1 MDGTRSSDN
10 RGAKLDKFQK
20 LGTTNSVVDI
30 VDQAVISNINCLP
43 QLQART
49 HKFTRVWKNALT
61 DIDLKPKH
69 KLVPFLGDVENVLY
83 INIYHYWSHSACRR
97 LWHNINSLRQLEDE
111 QYEDK

>member
-1 MDGTRSSDN
+1 MDGTRSSDK

-49 HKFTRVWKNALT
+49 HKFTRV
-61 DIDLKPKH
+61 
-69 KLVPFLGDVENVLY
+69 
-83 INIYHYWSHSACRR
+83 
-97 LWHNINSLRQLEDE
+97 
-111 QYEDK
+111 